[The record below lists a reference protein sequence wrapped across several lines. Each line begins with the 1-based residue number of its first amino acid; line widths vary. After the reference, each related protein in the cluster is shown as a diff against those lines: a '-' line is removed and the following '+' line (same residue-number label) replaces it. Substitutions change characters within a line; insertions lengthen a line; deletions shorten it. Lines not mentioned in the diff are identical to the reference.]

1 MEFIHSK
8 LVEAAAPTPRDRA
21 RLLAAATKE
30 SGAWLNAPPSTSLGL
45 RLEDEV
51 VRISVGLRLGAPLSF
66 PHQCRLCGTDVDA
79 FATHGLSCIKSEGRH
94 SRHAALNHIMKCSL
108 TAAQIPAALEP
119 NGLCREDGKRPDGV
133 TIVPWK
139 SGRSLVWDATC
150 SDTFAAS
157 NIQHAVREARAVA
170 VEAEH
175 RKRAKY
181 QALTHTHIFT
191 PVSVETV
198 LVVLRLFPS
207 SVILRAT

>member
-1 MEFIHSK
+1 
-8 LVEAAAPTPRDRA
+8 
-21 RLLAAATKE
+21 
-30 SGAWLNAPPSTSLGL
+30 
-45 RLEDEV
+45 
-51 VRISVGLRLGAPLSF
+51 
-66 PHQCRLCGTDVDA
+66 
-79 FATHGLSCIKSEGRH
+79 
-94 SRHAALNHIMKCSL
+94 MKCSL
-108 TAAQIPAALEP
+108 AAAQIPAALEP

-181 QALTHTHIFT
+181 QALTHTYIFT
-191 PVSVETV
+191 PVSVETSGACGPEA
-198 LVVLRLFPS
+198 LSLFRDIAGCISSTTNNIKPLRSLLSPPAGFCCHSEGQCSCSLGLLP
-207 SVILRAT
+207 L